1 MFRKRLT
8 GWLTNGQKPGHRAT
22 RWGSPPEGVGVFSDL
37 REYGTPLYLYV
48 YRRLIEGNVRLDRNA
63 ILEAK
68 GIMKDLYDAWQ
79 AIIIGQ
85 DSSRPGD
92 DCWEGFRRLS
102 V

>member
-1 MFRKRLT
+1 M
-8 GWLTNGQKPGHRAT
+8 
-22 RWGSPPEGVGVFSDL
+22 GVFSDL
-37 REYGTPLYLYV
+37 REYGTRLYLYV

-85 DSSRPGD
+85 
-92 DCWEGFRRLS
+92 
-102 V
+102 